1 MRNVSQ
7 VQNRDRPGC
16 VMAPVIGT
24 NLLDCGPTKR
34 WLKERGH
41 RARGG
46 EVDHTDDGGGSR
58 PDPKTPGNDNH
69 PDRLAKQAV
78 RAASLGMFLDGFDL
92 SIMAIALL
100 PLRAQWRLGAG
111 AIGNLMAAA
120 LIGSLLGGLVG
131 GRLVDRFGRRA
142 LLLPNV
148 ALYALGAIVSA
159 LSPDLTALWIG
170 RFVVGFAVGMDYPL
184 VATVVAEYSAEG
196 DRGRGFAG
204 INVAWY
210 LGAFASTLLGLALL
224 RFGPDSWR
232 LMLGAALLPALV
244 LLWLRRSIPES
255 PRWLMRHG
263 SHTAAREAMQK
274 LHPAWGES
282 KMTDTLAS
290 FSGTV
295 RRTAILF
302 QRPWRKR
309 LVLGL
314 VPWTCLDIV
323 GLGIGL
329 YFPLVLRMQGLAA
342 DNTAA
347 AGINA
352 AFLLI
357 STVGILFIYR
367 RLDRWGRIPLQIAGF
382 ALMVAGLL
390 LFAFGITTHEVVG
403 VYTGAAVYS
412 LGTGIGP
419 GVTAMALSVEIFP
432 TELRAS
438 AGGLATAVS
447 RLGAAFSAIVFPRL
461 ETAWGLPV
469 VLVLMAGVSLI
480 GAGVTR
486 ACPIEPAGHTLEALE
501 DHGR

>member
-1 MRNVSQ
+1 M
-7 VQNRDRPGC
+7 
-16 VMAPVIGT
+16 
-24 NLLDCGPTKR
+24 
-34 WLKERGH
+34 
-41 RARGG
+41 
-46 EVDHTDDGGGSR
+46 DHGDDGKKS
-58 PDPKTPGNDNH
+58 PPNPGPPGQDDH
-69 PDRLAKQAV
+69 PSVLGQQAV

-100 PLRAQWRLGAG
+100 PLRAQWHLGTG

-120 LIGSLLGGLVG
+120 LIGSLLGGLIG

-148 ALYALGAIVSA
+148 ALYALGAIASA
-159 LSPDLTALWIG
+159 LSPNLATLWIG
-170 RFVVGFAVGMDYPL
+170 RFVVGLAGGMDYPL
-184 VATVVAEYSAEG
+184 VATVVAEYSGES

-224 RFGPDSWR
+224 GLGPDSWR
-232 LMLGAALLPALV
+232 FMLGAALLPALV
-244 LLWLRRSIPES
+244 LLWLRRRIPES
-255 PRWLMRHG
+255 PRWLMRRG
-263 SHTAAREAMQK
+263 SQGAAREALQR
-274 LHPAWGES
+274 LRPALSEAQA
-282 KMTDTLAS
+282 TDVLAR
-290 FSGTV
+290 FSGAM
-295 RRTAILF
+295 RRTTILF

-309 LVLGL
+309 LALSL
-314 VPWTCLDIV
+314 IPWTCLDIV

-329 YFPLVLRMQGLAA
+329 YFPLILRMQGLAGN
-342 DNTAA
+342 NTAA

-352 AFLLI
+352 AFLLV
-357 STVGILFIYR
+357 STAGILFIYR
-367 RLDRWGRIPLQIAGF
+367 RLDRWGRIPLQTAGF
-382 ALMVAGLL
+382 GLMVVGLL
-390 LFAFGITTHEVVG
+390 LFAFGIAAHEVVS
-403 VYTGAAVYS
+403 VYAGSAVYS

-447 RLGAAFSAIVFPRL
+447 RLGAAFSAIIFPRL
-461 ETAWGLPV
+461 EAAWGLPV
-469 VLVLMAGVSLI
+469 VLILMAGVSLI

-486 ACPIEPAGHTLEALE
+486 GSPVEPAGHTLEALE

>member
-1 MRNVSQ
+1 MDLRT
-7 VQNRDRPGC
+7 
-16 VMAPVIGT
+16 GT
-24 NLLDCGPTKR
+24 PRK
-34 WLKERGH
+34 
-41 RARGG
+41 GG

-58 PDPKTPGNDNH
+58 PDTKTPGHDNH

-196 DRGRGFAG
+196 DRGQGFAG

-357 STVGILFIYR
+357 STAGILFIYR

-382 ALMVAGLL
+382 ALMFAGLL

-469 VLVLMAGVSLI
+469 VLILMAGVSLI

>member
-1 MRNVSQ
+1 M
-7 VQNRDRPGC
+7 
-16 VMAPVIGT
+16 
-24 NLLDCGPTKR
+24 
-34 WLKERGH
+34 
-41 RARGG
+41 
-46 EVDHTDDGGGSR
+46 DHGDDGKKS
-58 PDPKTPGNDNH
+58 PPNPGAPGQDDH
-69 PDRLAKQAV
+69 PSVLGQQAV

-100 PLRAQWRLGAG
+100 PLRAQWHLGTG

-120 LIGSLLGGLVG
+120 LIGSLLGGLIG

-148 ALYALGAIVSA
+148 ALYALGAIASA
-159 LSPDLTALWIG
+159 LSPNLATLWIG
-170 RFVVGFAVGMDYPL
+170 RFVVGLAVGMDYPL
-184 VATVVAEYSAEG
+184 VATVVAEYSGES

-224 RFGPDSWR
+224 GLGPDSWR
-232 LMLGAALLPALV
+232 FMLGAALLPALV
-244 LLWLRRSIPES
+244 LLWLRRRIPES
-255 PRWLMRHG
+255 PRWLMRRG
-263 SHTAAREAMQK
+263 SQGAAREALQR
-274 LHPAWGES
+274 LRPALSEAQA
-282 KMTDTLAS
+282 TDVLAR
-290 FSGTV
+290 FSGAM
-295 RRTAILF
+295 RRTTILF

-309 LVLGL
+309 LALSL
-314 VPWTCLDIV
+314 IPWTCLDIV

-329 YFPLVLRMQGLAA
+329 YFPLILRMQGLAGN
-342 DNTAA
+342 NTAA

-352 AFLLI
+352 AFLLV
-357 STVGILFIYR
+357 STAGILFIYR
-367 RLDRWGRIPLQIAGF
+367 RLDRWGRIPLQTAGF
-382 ALMVAGLL
+382 GLMVVGLL
-390 LFAFGITTHEVVG
+390 LFAFGIAAHEVVS
-403 VYTGAAVYS
+403 VYAGSAIYS

-447 RLGAAFSAIVFPRL
+447 RLGAAFSAIIFPRL
-461 ETAWGLPV
+461 EAAWGLPV
-469 VLVLMAGVSLI
+469 VLILMAGVSLI

-486 ACPIEPAGHTLEALE
+486 GSPVEPAGHTLEALE

>member
-1 MRNVSQ
+1 M
-7 VQNRDRPGC
+7 
-16 VMAPVIGT
+16 
-24 NLLDCGPTKR
+24 
-34 WLKERGH
+34 
-41 RARGG
+41 
-46 EVDHTDDGGGSR
+46 DHTDDGGGSR

>member
-1 MRNVSQ
+1 
-7 VQNRDRPGC
+7 
-16 VMAPVIGT
+16 
-24 NLLDCGPTKR
+24 
-34 WLKERGH
+34 
-41 RARGG
+41 
-46 EVDHTDDGGGSR
+46 
-58 PDPKTPGNDNH
+58 
-69 PDRLAKQAV
+69 
-78 RAASLGMFLDGFDL
+78 MFLDGFDL

-196 DRGRGFAG
+196 DRGQGFAG

-357 STVGILFIYR
+357 STAGILFIYR

-382 ALMVAGLL
+382 ALMFAGLL

-469 VLVLMAGVSLI
+469 VLILMAGVSLI